1 VTYLSIAMSSN
12 QRRSFRVQIPE
23 GREKGTL
30 LLGEREIE
38 LRILDESAG
47 GFAVA
52 VLGEFE
58 LLQNQDLILQTHA
71 GKCAVRVVRIEQFS
85 DGKLLG
91 LVRLREISDPN
102 ECGPRVATWR
112 DSIFAPSQ
120 ATPGGGAFLPAFLGT
135 IAVGILLVVL
145 AVCYVACTS

>member
-1 VTYLSIAMSSN
+1 MSSD

-30 LLGEREIE
+30 LLGEKQIE

-52 VLGEFE
+52 VMGDLE
-58 LLQNQDLILQTHA
+58 LYQNQDLILQTHA

-91 LVRLREISDPN
+91 LVRLRDISDPG
-102 ECGPRVATWR
+102 ECTPRVATWR
-112 DSIFAPSQ
+112 DSLFGPAH
-120 ATPGGGAFLPAFLGT
+120 ATPGGESFLPAFLGT